1 MKTDLIIDFHTHT
14 FPDKISEGV
23 LAKLS
28 KLSHTQYFTNGSV
41 SGLLA
46 SMEEACV
53 SYSVNLPVM
62 TDAKQVEKVNGALI
76 AEKDM
81 LFSKGIIT
89 FGGMHPDYVAYKK
102 ELLRLKEHG
111 ILGIKVH
118 PAYQN
123 TDIDDIRMLRIID
136 AASELGLIVLTHAG
150 IDIGIYDRRRP
161 VRRLLA
167 APGSHSRR
175 GLRVHAG
182 IDIGIYDR
190 NYTSVR
196 QILNVINQV
205 HPPKLV
211 LAHMGN
217 WACWDDVEQYLCGA
231 PVWFDTAFAIGPITQ
246 DQAKSGT
253 PYLQS
258 NLSAEAFVRIVRK
271 HGADKIL
278 FATDSPWE
286 SQKDY
291 VGRVEAMPLDKT
303 EKDLIFSGNAVKLL
317 GLPLPSK
324 THTEHFVNEL

>member
-150 IDIGIYDRRRP
+150 IDIGIYDR
-161 VRRLLA
+161 
-167 APGSHSRR
+167 
-175 GLRVHAG
+175 
-182 IDIGIYDR
+182 

-246 DQAKSGT
+246 DQAKSGP

-258 NLSAEAFVRIVRK
+258 TISAEAFVRIVRK

>member
-150 IDIGIYDRRRP
+150 IDIGIYDR
-161 VRRLLA
+161 
-167 APGSHSRR
+167 
-175 GLRVHAG
+175 
-182 IDIGIYDR
+182 

-324 THTEHFVNEL
+324 THTEHFVKEL

>member
-102 ELLRLKEHG
+102 ELLHLKEHG

-136 AASELGLIVLTHAG
+136 AASELGLIVLT
-150 IDIGIYDRRRP
+150 
-161 VRRLLA
+161 
-167 APGSHSRR
+167 
-175 GLRVHAG
+175 HAG

>member
-28 KLSHTQYFTNGSV
+28 KLSHTQYFTNGSI

-136 AASELGLIVLTHAG
+136 AASELGLIVLT
-150 IDIGIYDRRRP
+150 
-161 VRRLLA
+161 
-167 APGSHSRR
+167 
-175 GLRVHAG
+175 HAG

>member
-102 ELLRLKEHG
+102 ELLHLKEHG

-150 IDIGIYDRRRP
+150 IDIGIYDP
-161 VRRLLA
+161 
-167 APGSHSRR
+167 
-175 GLRVHAG
+175 
-182 IDIGIYDR
+182 

>member
-102 ELLRLKEHG
+102 KPPRLKEHG

-136 AASELGLIVLTHAG
+136 AASELGLIVLT
-150 IDIGIYDRRRP
+150 
-161 VRRLLA
+161 
-167 APGSHSRR
+167 
-175 GLRVHAG
+175 HAG

>member
-1 MKTDLIIDFHTHT
+1 MIDFHTHT

-136 AASELGLIVLTHAG
+136 AASELGLIVLT
-150 IDIGIYDRRRP
+150 
-161 VRRLLA
+161 
-167 APGSHSRR
+167 
-175 GLRVHAG
+175 HAG

>member
-150 IDIGIYDRRRP
+150 IDIGIYDR
-161 VRRLLA
+161 
-167 APGSHSRR
+167 
-175 GLRVHAG
+175 
-182 IDIGIYDR
+182 

-317 GLPLPSK
+317 GLSLPSK